1 MVPSTFALITRP
13 LALGR
18 GCLHCRAFCPPRAEI
33 YNLCINS
40 PIPDRSIPGDHV
52 NRPTTTE
59 ADGSNGPDYQSDLNH
74 EGRIRLIAMGDR
86 PLKIA
91 V

>member
-1 MVPSTFALITRP
+1 M
-13 LALGR
+13 
-18 GCLHCRAFCPPRAEI
+18 
-33 YNLCINS
+33 
-40 PIPDRSIPGDHV
+40 

-86 PLKIA
+86 PVKIA